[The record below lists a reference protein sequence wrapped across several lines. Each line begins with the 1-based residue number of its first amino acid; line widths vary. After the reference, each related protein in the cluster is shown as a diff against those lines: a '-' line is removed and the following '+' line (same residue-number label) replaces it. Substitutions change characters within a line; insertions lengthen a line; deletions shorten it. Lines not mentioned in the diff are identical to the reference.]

1 MIYSLD
7 VLAAVFAVMTG
18 FAASWIA
25 LEVARMLAWRDERLA
40 GLNGGV
46 ARRALD
52 LVLAAFVGPRL
63 LIAIG
68 FANWRGGA
76 MSLPLYTVLALI
88 AVGWSM
94 CSGVVVLQ
102 AAFAS
107 GYFLT

>member
-7 VLAAVFAVMTG
+7 LLAATFAMMTG
-18 FAASWIA
+18 FAASWIVF
-25 LEVARMLAWRDERLA
+25 EIARSLGWREERLA
-40 GLNGGV
+40 ELNGGV
-46 ARRALD
+46 LRRGFD
-52 LVLAAFVGPRL
+52 LVLAALVGPRVL
-63 LIAIG
+63 LVNG

-76 MSLPLYTVLALI
+76 VSLPLYTVLALI

-107 GYFLT
+107 GYFLA